1 MELEKWAKNQGLDG
15 DVATLTRDP
24 RVVGLVA
31 SIVDDVNRER
41 SRYEQLKRFAVLERD
56 FEMDRGELTP
66 TLKLRR
72 RVVLDHF
79 ADEVAGLYDGSAP
92 PEPHQ
97 GGVAN
102 R

>member
-1 MELEKWAKNQGLDG
+1 MGRGQGLDG
-15 DVATLTRDP
+15 DVPALTRDP
-24 RVVGLVA
+24 RVVALVG

-79 ADEVAGLYDGSAP
+79 ADAVESLYDGASP
-92 PEPHQ
+92 REEQ
-97 GGVAN
+97 VSD
-102 R
+102 

>member
-1 MELEKWAKNQGLDG
+1 MFLPPAVTMMSFFRSVIVTN
-15 DVATLTRDP
+15 P
-24 RVVGLVA
+24 SA
-31 SIVDDVNRER
+31 SIVDDVNRDR

-79 ADEVAGLYDGSAP
+79 ADEVEGLYDGSAP
-92 PEPHQ
+92 PAPHQ